1 MIFEVELTNFATSQV
16 TSGGV
21 DVKEIDNQIN
31 EVKNGN
37 VTDEEFLRAKEAILN
52 ASDEAAIEEIRV
64 KYLGKKGELV
74 NVSDGYARNFLF
86 PKNLAVPAD
95 VGNMNNLKAKNE
107 SVAYRKGE
115 DLKEAKV
122 IAERM
127 KTITVKIEVKAGDN
141 GKLFGGVTAKEIAE
155 ALKKDFGI
163 EVDKKKVLLSE
174 TIKVAGA
181 TKVDIKLNEGVMA
194 SVQVMVVPKQ

>member
-1 MIFEVELTNFATSQV
+1 MKVILLK
-16 TSGGV
+16 
-21 DVKEIDNQIN
+21 DVK
-31 EVKNGN
+31 G
-37 VTDEEFLRAKEAILN
+37 T
-52 ASDEAAIEEIRV
+52 
-64 KYLGKKGELV
+64 GKKGEV
-74 NVSDGYARNFLF
+74 KEVSDGYARNFLL
-86 PKNLAVPAD
+86 PKGLAIPAD
-95 VGNMNNLKAKNE
+95 TGNMNNLKAKNE

-115 DLKEAKV
+115 DLKEAKE
-122 IAERM
+122 IAERL
-127 KTITVKIEVKAGDN
+127 KKITVKIPVKAGEN
-141 GKLFGGVTAKEIAE
+141 GKLFGAVTAKEIAE